1 MNGSEMSGKELPMEE
16 VQKDVLCPWCG
27 DRHDRATEILG
38 SGSPD
43 DGDATICWT
52 CTNIAVFESSVTGGL
67 RKPNDSEAENLQRD
81 TPLAAARAAL
91 AKFREQNRQ

>member
-1 MNGSEMSGKELPMEE
+1 MKE

-27 DRHDRATEILG
+27 DRHDVATEILG
-38 SGSPD
+38 SGSLT

-52 CTNIAVFESSVTGGL
+52 CTNIAVFDGAVTGGL

-91 AKFREQNRQ
+91 VKFREQNRQ